1 MILNIPSYSGGANFW
16 GTAKDDSFTVQSFD
30 DRVLEV
36 RIFLNLSNYFCM
48 FRCDLIRILVFCIC
62 SGIL

>member
-36 RIFLNLSNYFCM
+36 RIFLNLSNYS
-48 FRCDLIRILVFCIC
+48 CIFQ
-62 SGIL
+62 